1 MQGGTMINELYI
13 AKGKL
18 ADLQK
23 SYELIE
29 KRADA
34 LLIQIRE
41 QLNPIN
47 DFLEFDIDL
56 ILEMVKEFRLLQ
68 LQAREINDKINIIK
82 ENYNL

>member
-1 MQGGTMINELYI
+1 MNELYI

-41 QLNPIN
+41 QLNPIS
-47 DFLEFDIDL
+47 DLLEFDIDL